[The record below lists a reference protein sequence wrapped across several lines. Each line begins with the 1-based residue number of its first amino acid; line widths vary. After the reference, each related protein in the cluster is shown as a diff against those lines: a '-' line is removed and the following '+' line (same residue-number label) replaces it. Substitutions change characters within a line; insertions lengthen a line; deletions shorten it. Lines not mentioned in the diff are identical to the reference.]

1 MQCYFRFKLNLI
13 PANTTGIKNT
23 VLVIQF
29 QSVNYTLVAEICKN
43 LEQNKLLWYW
53 CSRRKQW
60 LTGFK
65 VNRTFA
71 IHVLL

>member
-29 QSVNYTLVAEICKN
+29 QSVNYTL
-43 LEQNKLLWYW
+43 LLRYAKILSKTS
-53 CSRRKQW
+53 CFGIGAQDESS
-60 LTGFK
+60 G
-65 VNRTFA
+65 
-71 IHVLL
+71 